1 MGAALCIAYEKG
13 SRRLGKSLCVFF
25 NRRYGNFLAKLN
37 GVVNNTGK
45 GINACG
51 DTDNLNAEI
60 LNIDID
66 LVVPGAADD
75 LAGGVVDLDIS
86 DISVVVGELYVSMPE
101 VMETREAHRE
111 RSERCREYR
120 SNGRRDPSSCSPS
133 GRQSED

>member
-1 MGAALCIAYEKG
+1 M
-13 SRRLGKSLCVFF
+13 GKSLCVFF

-86 DISVVVGELYVSMPE
+86 DISVVVGELYVLHAGSDGNAGKLIE
-101 VMETREAHRE
+101 SVLNVAESTDRTADGTFELL
-111 RSERCREYR
+111 SF
-120 SNGRRDPSSCSPS
+120 GPSV
-133 GRQSED
+133 